1 MSLAVRC
8 LLSLAQSGAKVA
20 MVGLREDASGL
31 VETIKALGGES
42 QVFLGDV
49 TNKEDMKRIK
59 QEVNDTFGSVDILIN
74 GAAVMRLKVLQMTNA
89 LKVT

>member
-1 MSLAVRC
+1 MKLPFDIDLTDKVVVITGGTGVIGSAMSTA
-8 LLSLAQSGAKVA
+8 LAQSGAKVA

-49 TNKEDMKRIK
+49 TNKEDI
-59 QEVNDTFGSVDILIN
+59 
-74 GAAVMRLKVLQMTNA
+74 
-89 LKVT
+89 